1 MSPIK
6 VLIIDP
12 NILVRRAVTNVLR
25 DYGDFEV
32 CWMAEEFDKVEN
44 TIEDHRPD
52 VVLLSVD
59 AMESKGLTILSRLR
73 SRFPELPVIV
83 ISPRTAE
90 GAEAVITA
98 LRIGAID
105 FISKPEHEN
114 LILFAEQHLQKRL
127 APLVK
132 AAKRIRDGFNINQE
146 MIESLAQP
154 QKSFNQLGNECLP
167 ETPADIVVIGGCT
180 GGTQALFSLVAEL
193 PATVPV
199 PIVIVQHLPRIYTK
213 YLASKLDSISKLSV
227 REVQNGIIPEKGE
240 VWIAPGGYQC
250 EVAKNGYRDQLHI
263 HRGMRENTMR
273 PSIDILFR
281 SAAHVYRQKTLA
293 ILLSG
298 CGHDGIAG
306 IEEVRKQGGQVI
318 VQDPRT
324 AIAPELPLLAI
335 RNGYTRDY
343 FTPKELA
350 TEIIRRSSVT
360 QTEPERKDAIL
371 DNQTV
376 LKM

>member
-12 NILVRRAVTNVLR
+12 NILVRRAITNVLR
-25 DYGDFEV
+25 EYGDFNIF
-32 CWMAEEFDKVEN
+32 WLAEEFDKVEA
-44 TIEDHRPD
+44 TIKQQHPD
-52 VVLLSVD
+52 VVLLGVD
-59 AMESKGLTILSRLR
+59 SMESKGLTILSRLR
-73 SRFPELPVIV
+73 SRFPDLPVLV
-83 ISPRTAE
+83 ISPRTDE

-114 LILFAEQHLQKRL
+114 LILFAEGHLQKRL

-132 AAKRIRDGFNINQE
+132 AAKRIREGFNINQE
-146 MIESLAQP
+146 MIESLVQP
-154 QKSFNQLGNECLP
+154 QTSFDQLGSDCLP
-167 ETPADIVVIGGCT
+167 KTTAEMVVIGGCT
-180 GGTQALFSLVAEL
+180 GGTQALFSLVSEL
-193 PATVPV
+193 PANTPA
-199 PIVIVQHLPRIYTK
+199 PIIIVQHLPQIYTK
-213 YLASKLDSISKLSV
+213 FLASKLDSISKLSV
-227 REVQNGIIPEKGE
+227 REVQNDIIPEKGE
-240 VWIAPGGYQC
+240 IWIAPGGYQC
-250 EVAKNGYRDQLHI
+250 EVIKNGYRNQLNI
-263 HRGMRENTMR
+263 HRGIRENTMR

-281 SAAHVYRQKTLA
+281 SAAHAYRQKTLGV
-293 ILLSG
+293 LLSG

-306 IEEVRKQGGQVI
+306 IEEIRKQGGQVI

-343 FTPKELA
+343 FSPKELA
-350 TEIIRRSSVT
+350 AEIVRRST
-360 QTEPERKDAIL
+360 DIKTESEPNDTELED
-371 DNQTV
+371 QTV